1 MSLLK
6 SYQVALLTMTERIR
20 QEQLRTERKWDA
32 LDDEDYHVLNTVIGE
47 ETGELSRAILELG
60 RTKTNEETLQVLEN
74 LRDEAVQVA
83 AMGSMIAEKAV
94 AELERMKQAIEPLP
108 SINEFTPTPHS

>member
-6 SYQVALLTMTERIR
+6 SYQVALLTMTERTR
-20 QEQLRTERKWDA
+20 QEQLRAERKWA
-32 LDDEDYHVLNTVIGE
+32 PLEEEDYHILNTVMGE
-47 ETGELSRAILELG
+47 ETGELSRAILELS

-83 AMGSMIAEKAV
+83 AMGAMIAEKAV
-94 AELERMKQAIEPLP
+94 AELERMNKQLADLP
-108 SINEFTPTPHS
+108 SLSELNS